1 MSRALSGLTS
11 GLIAGA
17 AGATALN
24 AWTYA
29 QQALQGTPSSA
40 TPDQAAQAVV
50 QSVGGQVPGGPAE
63 VANRLEGMGPLA
75 GYGVG
80 LGVGSLAGL
89 LRALRVKVPFP
100 VAVAVV
106 GLGAMA
112 VSDTVMSAVGITDPR
127 TWTPASV
134 AQDAVPHLAY
144 GAVTVL
150 ALHRMIDPHTM
161 QVG

>member
-1 MSRALSGLTS
+1 MSRILSGLTS
-11 GLIAGA
+11 GLLAGA

-24 AWTYA
+24 AYTYA
-29 QQALQGTPSSA
+29 QQAVRGTPSAA

-50 QSVGGQVPGGPAE
+50 QAVGAEVPGGPAE
-63 VANRLEGMGPLA
+63 RENRLEGMGPLA

-80 LGVGSLAGL
+80 LGVGALAGV

-100 VAVAVV
+100 VAVAGV

-112 VSDTVMSAVGITDPR
+112 VSDSVMTAVGITDPR
-127 TWTPASV
+127 SWSASTV
-134 AQDAVPHLAY
+134 VQDAVPHLVY

-150 ALHRMIDPHTM
+150 SLHRMIDPHTL
-161 QVG
+161 QVR